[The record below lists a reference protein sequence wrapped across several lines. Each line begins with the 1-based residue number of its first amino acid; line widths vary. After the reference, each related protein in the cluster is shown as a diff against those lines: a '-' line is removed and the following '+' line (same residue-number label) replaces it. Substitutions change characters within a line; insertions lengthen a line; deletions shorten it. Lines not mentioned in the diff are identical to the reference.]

1 MFGHDGCS
9 IEHRFGGKACH
20 RDKQE
25 TPSSK

>member
-20 RDKQE
+20 RDKRE
-25 TPSSK
+25 TPFGK